1 MHKMLTP
8 LIASLSL
15 ILSGNAFA
23 HTGPVAHRL
32 IENNAMHLLMHTG
45 MILLMG
51 ISAFFISRRVI
62 QHLLT
67 SKQAKH

>member
-1 MHKMLTP
+1 MHKTLTV
-8 LIASLSL
+8 LIASFAL

-23 HTGPVAHRL
+23 HAGPVAHML
-32 IENNAMHLLMHTG
+32 IENNALHLLMHTG
-45 MILLMG
+45 ITLMIG
-51 ISAFFISRRVI
+51 IGVFFISRRVI